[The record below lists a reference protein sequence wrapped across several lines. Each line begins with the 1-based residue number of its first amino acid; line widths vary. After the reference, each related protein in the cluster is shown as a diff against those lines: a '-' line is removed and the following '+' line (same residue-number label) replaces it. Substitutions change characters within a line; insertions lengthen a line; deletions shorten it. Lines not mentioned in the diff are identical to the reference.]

1 MRGRKMDLEHLYLQK
16 ADKACFIC
24 GVAKRERER
33 KGVHQY
39 QISPTLV
46 TREEIYR
53 NLRRAPAVRALNQ
66 R

>member
-1 MRGRKMDLEHLYLQK
+1 MDLEYLYLLF

-24 GVAKRERER
+24 GVAKRDGER
-33 KGVHQY
+33 KCVHQY

-46 TREEIYR
+46 ACEEIYR